1 MMPSYLHCVPKI
13 KPPNLWLITDSILFE

>member
-1 MMPSYLHCVPKI
+1 MPSYLHCVPEI